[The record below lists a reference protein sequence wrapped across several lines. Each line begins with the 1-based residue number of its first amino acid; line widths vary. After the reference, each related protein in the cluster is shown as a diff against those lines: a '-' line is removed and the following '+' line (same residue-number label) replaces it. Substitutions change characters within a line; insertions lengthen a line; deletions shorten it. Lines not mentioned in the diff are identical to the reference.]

1 MQIGEKTMRDHVWWK
16 HLHWPEYGAELLG
29 TAFLQ
34 QEALGLLWSPGSG
47 LTTGSTGLLL
57 PLGLYSL

>member
-1 MQIGEKTMRDHVWWK
+1 MRDHVWWK